1 MAMPSDL
8 YATQL
13 SSIESAEVLCDIA
26 RPLIRNKA
34 RRLLW
39 RPTFRLDDLED
50 IEHEVIVR
58 LLQRFERARRRDLP
72 VLAFIGQVVD
82 QSIANQI
89 RSRIA
94 RKRDSLGMQSLS
106 APSGDPDGP
115 GELGDVVDQSH
126 LDATRGQHPRDAFDL
141 TDLGL
146 DLEQTLAQLATEQQ
160 QLCEALGVDS
170 ISALAGRWNVSRRTL
185 RDRVRAVRQR
195 MEEAGLRD
203 YLD

>member
-1 MAMPSDL
+1 MATPSDL

-13 SSIESAEVLCDIA
+13 SSIESAEILCDIA
-26 RPLIRNKA
+26 RPLIRHKA
-34 RRLLW
+34 RRLLR
-39 RPTFRLDDLED
+39 RPAFRLDDLED

-58 LLQRFERARRRDLP
+58 LLQRFEHAHRRDLP
-72 VLAFIGQVVD
+72 VLAFIGRVVN

-106 APSGDPDGP
+106 APSGDLDSP

-126 LDATRGQHPRDAFDL
+126 LNARRGQQPRDAFDI

-146 DLEQTLAQLATEQQ
+146 DLEETLAQLAADQR

-170 ISALAGRWNVSRRTL
+170 VSALAGRWSVSRRTL
-185 RDRVRAVRQR
+185 RDRVRAVRKR
-195 MEEAGLRD
+195 LEDAGFRD
-203 YLD
+203 YLG